1 MSHLIREKLAGLLQ
15 FVNIVN
21 ETSHSPFLRNGTEL
35 HQPEKCTN
43 VYFKVISQKNS
54 DITFHS
60 ILTCH
65 CTGHGWVKTSNEDD
79 FTDMQFNILLY
90 SMIEHSHDFRFSVY
104 FFFSSARAIRVVTYA
119 GLISP
124 NLISRYF

>member
-43 VYFKVISQKNS
+43 VYFKVISQKIS
-54 DITFHS
+54 DITYNIPFS
-60 ILTCH
+60 LV
-65 CTGHGWVKTSNEDD
+65 GWVKTSNEDD